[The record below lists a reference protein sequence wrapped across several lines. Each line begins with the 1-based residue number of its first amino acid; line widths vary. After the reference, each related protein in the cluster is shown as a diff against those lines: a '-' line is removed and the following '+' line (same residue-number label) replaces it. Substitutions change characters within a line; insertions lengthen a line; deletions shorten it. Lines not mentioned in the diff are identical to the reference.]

1 MLENDALV
9 IYSQG
14 NYFGIDD
21 RRNLK
26 SLESINVA
34 AEFQCDGICQCL
46 TITYL
51 KDVSIQ
57 C

>member
-34 AEFQCDGICQCL
+34 AEFQWW
-46 TITYL
+46 YL
-51 KDVSIQ
+51 SMSYDYLPER